1 MKVIQSL
8 AEFEAYKKEVEFDA
22 ANVSCCA
29 SLLIVGWADEF
40 IGKFYPKAKL
50 VYETRLDNSNLKEVR
65 PVGMIYSSLYINNG
79 KAVLETRSI
88 VNIYTVY
95 EVPFDG
101 YTVTICP
108 TMRIGYPQEFVL
120 IADTRNYKDYG
131 FAFEEKKPQKTAKPT
146 DNKMRDWATYL
157 FNRSVVYDTYVKERN
172 NKFEDFIS
180 ELRKSG
186 FTPVMRGEHKGYV
199 EKNGLRLAFSEMYGH
214 IYTTISVST
223 SVEQNV
229 NNFIKISKGEY
240 E

>member
-8 AEFEAYKKEVEFDA
+8 AEFEAYKKDVELDA
-22 ANVSCCA
+22 ADVSCCA
-29 SLLIVGWADEF
+29 SLLIVGWTDEF
-40 IGKFYPKAKL
+40 IKTFYPNAKL

-108 TMRIGYPQEFVL
+108 TMRVGYPQEFVM
-120 IADTRNYKDYG
+120 IAEYRNYKDYG
-131 FAFEEKKPQKTAKPT
+131 FAFDEQKPQKTAKPS
-146 DNKMRDWATYL
+146 DNKMRAWATYL
-157 FNRSVVYDTYVKERN
+157 FNRATAYDKYVKERN

-180 ELRKSG
+180 DLRKSG
-186 FTPVMRGEHKGYV
+186 FSPIIKDEHKGYV
-199 EKNGLRLAFSEMYGH
+199 EKNGLRLAFSEMYGR

-229 NNFIKISKGEY
+229 NNFIKMSKGEY